1 MNTKSNLNAA
11 QLVRVI
17 LHVAVDLFDLGE
29 SVGARVPLLSN
40 LVLVL
45 LRLALNLLQGLL
57 QQLEHSLVAF
67 LHDSVSVFDV
77 LLRLSFQGLRVADEA
92 VTNVD
97 LQIRLKELVA

>member
-29 SVGARVPLLSN
+29 SVGARVSLLPN

-67 LHDSVSVFDV
+67 LHDSVRVFDV
-77 LLRLSFQGLRVADEA
+77 LLRLSFQGLRVADDA